1 MPTKIKY
8 EKIIIENERDIDELN
23 VNDIEPLSSFGDINF
38 RRIIDFSSAITFSH
52 KNNELK
58 YKVALLSK
66 KVDWMIREYKGELY
80 LIALKK
86 DC

>member
-1 MPTKIKY
+1 MSTKIKY
-8 EKIIIENERDIDELN
+8 EKIIIKDETDIDELN
-23 VNDIEPLSSFGDINF
+23 MNDIEPLSSFGDINF
-38 RRIIDFSSAITFSH
+38 LRTLDFSSAISFSH

-66 KVDWMIREYKGELY
+66 KVDWVIREYKEELY
-80 LIALKK
+80 LIPLKK

>member
-8 EKIIIENERDIDELN
+8 EKMIIKDERDIDELN
-23 VNDIEPLSSFGDINF
+23 VNDIEPLGSFGDIHF
-38 RRIIDFSSAITFSH
+38 RRTLDFSSAISFSH

-66 KVDWMIREYKGELY
+66 KVDWVIREYKENLY
-80 LIALKK
+80 LIPLKN